1 MPLKFT
7 SALFLIIYTP
17 ALHFCLPCPVVFAG
31 MRNPSPSN
39 QPPSPF
45 RLNPI
50 NGYKLIRHFQSGGLF
65 LLLKYP
71 IMLKFIFSSGFLL
84 SLLVSFAQ
92 VQTGKASFYAD
103 KFEGT
108 PTASGEKYRHAKL
121 TAAHKTLPFGTRVRV
136 TNIANKESVEV
147 VINDRGPYVEN
158 RIIDLSKSAAG
169 KLGFINQG
177 LADIK
182 LEVIDAGD
190 GKTSDPIKT
199 VDHVMVEEKEFYD
212 FEISRLKPKGYGVQ
226 IGTYQELVN
235 LMRLSDNLKNSYKK
249 QVTVQV
255 KILKGIKYYGLILG
269 QFPTRMKAEQFR
281 LELQKKFPDAF
292 IIEYNRL

>member
-1 MPLKFT
+1 MPGKGRD
-7 SALFLIIYTP
+7 LFDMFKPLQIIGT
-17 ALHFCLPCPVVFAG
+17 FSIDV
-31 MRNPSPSN
+31 
-39 QPPSPF
+39 
-45 RLNPI
+45 
-50 NGYKLIRHFQSGGLF
+50 LF
-65 LLLKYP
+65 LLLKP
-71 IMLKFIFSSGFLL
+71 PVMRVLFFSLFLC
-84 SLLVSFAQ
+84 VSFNVLLAQ

-108 PTASGEKYRHAKL
+108 ATASGEKYHHHKL

-136 TNIANKESVEV
+136 TNLSNNLSVEV

-158 RIIDLSKSAAG
+158 RIIDLSRSAAE
-169 KLGFINQG
+169 KLGFVNQG

-182 LEVIDAGD
+182 LEVVDAGD

-199 VDHVMVEEKEFYD
+199 VDNVVVEEKEFYE
-212 FEISRLKPKGYGVQ
+212 FEIARAKPKGFGVQ

-255 KILKGIKYYGLILG
+255 KVLNGVKYYGLILG
-269 QFPTRMKAEQFR
+269 RFPSRPKAEQFR
-281 LELQKKFPDAF
+281 ADLLKKFPDAF
-292 IIEYNRL
+292 IVEYDRL